1 VLVYALRLGSATRPQ
16 RRALIAVAS
25 TSLLFMPVFFV
36 YHFSRQVLEI
46 DPARLETLGWAVIG
60 CRVLLPLGFLV
71 ALWQAELFAAGALR
85 RLLDRLT
92 ARPTPAQWRDGVAAA
107 LDDPALQ
114 IGYWDP
120 VAEQYRE
127 DAGAEL
133 VPPPAGSGRIWV
145 PAARDERPQAAMVV
159 DAVLVEDPEL
169 VRVAAAATVLAVEN
183 GALEGEV
190 RTSRSRILEA
200 GHAER
205 RRIERDLHDSAQQRL
220 VALGIRLGL
229 ASEQLDGERDR
240 ALAKE
245 LGAQVDEAL
254 EELRT
259 VAAGAP
265 RTLRDSG
272 IAAALR
278 VAATASPI
286 AVTIRDDGVGR
297 HSEALESTVYF
308 CCVEALQNAAKHGGS
323 GTSALVR
330 LARENRCVT
339 FAVEDDGEGF
349 DPATARPGSGLR
361 NLSERV
367 AAVGGTVA
375 IESSPDGG
383 TRVVGRLPV

>member
-1 VLVYALRLGSATRPQ
+1 
-16 RRALIAVAS
+16 
-25 TSLLFMPVFFV
+25 
-36 YHFSRQVLEI
+36 
-46 DPARLETLGWAVIG
+46 
-60 CRVLLPLGFLV
+60 
-71 ALWQAELFAAGALR
+71 
-85 RLLDRLT
+85 
-92 ARPTPAQWRDGVAAA
+92 
-107 LDDPALQ
+107 
-114 IGYWDP
+114 
-120 VAEQYRE
+120 
-127 DAGAEL
+127 
-133 VPPPAGSGRIWV
+133 V